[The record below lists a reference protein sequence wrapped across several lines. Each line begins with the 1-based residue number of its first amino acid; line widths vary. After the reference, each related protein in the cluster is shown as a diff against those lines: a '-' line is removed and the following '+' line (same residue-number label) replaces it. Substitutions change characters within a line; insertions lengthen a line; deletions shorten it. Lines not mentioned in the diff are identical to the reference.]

1 MTMKQRHLERSTKLY
16 RTSDALLKAAA
27 DQHAQADTIVDPEA
41 RKTVRKSATRLM
53 ERGHRIERRA
63 VQAKRKSL

>member
-1 MTMKQRHLERSTKLY
+1 MKQRHLERSTKLY

-27 DQHAQADTIVDPEA
+27 DQHAQADAIIDPKA
-41 RKTVRKSATRLM
+41 RKTVRKSAARLM
-53 ERGHRIERRA
+53 ERGYRIERRA